1 VTINRIEN
9 RLVKN
14 RINLTEAIVADSSG
28 SLKVVW
34 FNQPFLTQ
42 TIKVGDELYL
52 AGQVEFAYNTLSMNS
67 PTFEKVTPDEP
78 VHAGRIVPIYPETAG
93 VTSRF
98 LRSKIKLLV
107 KYIYSIKDYL
117 PNSVKEAV
125 GLIDLPAAIRQMH
138 FPENN
143 VQLKRAQDRLDF
155 DEMFFLEMAV
165 LDSRKSLN
173 KERSIAIPYD
183 EELIKKFI
191 QNLPFELTNAQKKA
205 AWDIIQDLTKDS
217 PMNRLVQGDVGSG
230 KTVVAAMAMA
240 NVAASGAQAAL
251 LCPTEILAKQH
262 YAKMSELLKPL
273 GFEVVLLTA
282 GTSKDE
288 RINNLVKIRDGE
300 ARIIVGTHAV
310 LEKKV
315 EFWRLALAIVDEQ
328 HRFGV
333 EQRASLRKESLSTN
347 TLPHFLA
354 MSATPIPRT
363 LSLTFYGDLDVSVI
377 NELPTGRKKVV
388 TKLVPGNHR
397 KEAYLFIE
405 EELKRG
411 HQAFVVCP
419 LVNDKK
425 SEMENEEENESVT
438 DKLQSQNISQSA
450 EDERKS
456 VLSEYEKLSG
466 DVFKN
471 YNVAYIH
478 GQMKTGDKELVMSK
492 FISGEVKVLVASSV
506 IEVGVDVPNAT
517 IMIIEDADRFGLAQ
531 LHQFRGRV
539 GRGSA
544 QAYCFLFT
552 GTKNEDSLKRLT
564 ALTHTHDGFKLAG
577 IDLEIRG
584 PGDFIGS
591 RQHGLPDIKM
601 RNLTNLELI
610 EKCRRAAANFL
621 ADNDV
626 NDYPLLKKHLG
637 SFSKV
642 LRLE

>member
-1 VTINRIEN
+1 
-9 RLVKN
+9 
-14 RINLTEAIVADSSG
+14 
-28 SLKVVW
+28 
-34 FNQPFLTQ
+34 
-42 TIKVGDELYL
+42 
-52 AGQVEFAYNTLSMNS
+52 
-67 PTFEKVTPDEP
+67 
-78 VHAGRIVPIYPETAG
+78 
-93 VTSRF
+93 
-98 LRSKIKLLV
+98 
-107 KYIYSIKDYL
+107 
-117 PNSVKEAV
+117 
-125 GLIDLPAAIRQMH
+125 
-138 FPENN
+138 
-143 VQLKRAQDRLDF
+143 
-155 DEMFFLEMAV
+155 
-165 LDSRKSLN
+165 
-173 KERSIAIPYD
+173 
-183 EELIKKFI
+183 
-191 QNLPFELTNAQKKA
+191 
-205 AWDIIQDLTKDS
+205 
-217 PMNRLVQGDVGSG
+217 
-230 KTVVAAMAMA
+230 
-240 NVAASGAQAAL
+240 
-251 LCPTEILAKQH
+251 
-262 YAKMSELLKPL
+262 MSELLKPL

-282 GTSKDE
+282 GTPKEE

-300 ARIIVGTHAV
+300 ARVIVGTHAV
-310 LEKKV
+310 LEKRV

-333 EQRASLRKESLSTN
+333 EQRTSLRKESLSTN

-377 NELPTGRKKVV
+377 GELPAGRKRVV
-388 TKLVPGNHR
+388 TKLVPNDHR

-405 EELKRG
+405 EELKKG

-425 SEMENEEENESVT
+425 AEQTRETLESESMVDLIEAQAVDQDSDN
-438 DKLQSQNISQSA
+438 
-450 EDERKS
+450 ERKS
-456 VLSEYEKLSG
+456 VLSEYERLSQ
-466 DVFKN
+466 DTFKE

-478 GQMKTGDKELVMSK
+478 GQMKTADKELVMSK
-492 FISGEVKVLVASSV
+492 FISGEIKVLVASSV

-539 GRGSA
+539 GRGAA

-552 GTKNEDSLKRLT
+552 GTNNEDSLRRLT

-610 EKCRRAAANFL
+610 EKCRRAAINFL
-621 ADNDV
+621 AENDV
-626 NDYPLLKKHLG
+626 NDYPLLKKHLE
-637 SFSKV
+637 SFSNV